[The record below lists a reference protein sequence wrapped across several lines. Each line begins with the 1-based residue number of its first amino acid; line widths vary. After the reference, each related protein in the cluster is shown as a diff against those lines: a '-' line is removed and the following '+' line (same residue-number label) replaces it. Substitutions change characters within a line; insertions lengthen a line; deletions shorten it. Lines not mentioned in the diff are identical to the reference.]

1 MDHQKVFSTHIFVKD
16 NYLAPQRLPAMQE
29 EIVKLWNEKTGY
41 NELRKRL
48 TNWQTSYDL
57 AENQTFKWFA
67 QDVYKTAF
75 DIFDKLNYDVQDI
88 KITGM
93 WGNILKHGETHSP
106 HTHSNNF
113 LSGVF
118 YLESDAETGIIFSDP
133 RPAANVLMPRK
144 KTKTN
149 ENSNLLSYTSKQN
162 RLIIF
167 PSWLVHWVPINKSKR
182 DRISIS
188 FNIQIKGQVGEQH
201 EFQSA
206 EY

>member
-133 RPAANVLMPRK
+133 RPAADVLVPRK

-149 ENSNLLSYTSKQN
+149 ENSNLLSYISKQN

-188 FNIQIKGQVGEQH
+188 FNIQIKGQVGEHH

>member
-1 MDHQKVFSTHIFVKD
+1 MISLFSTKIVYID
-16 NYLAPQRLPAMQE
+16 NCNLNLENLERKCRNHMATEPSSTRSN
-29 EIVKLWNEKTGY
+29 IGGY
-41 NELRKRL
+41 QGHYFDDNELYTLIERSIPSIQDKPIKK
-48 TNWQTSYDL
+48 
-57 AENQTFKWFA
+57 FKYGAWVNVNGFGSFNERHSH
-67 QDVYKTAF
+67 DP
-75 DIFDKLNYDVQDI
+75 
-88 KITGM
+88 
-93 WGNILKHGETHSP
+93 HGGT
-106 HTHSNNF
+106 F

-133 RPAANVLMPRK
+133 RPAADVLVPRK

-149 ENSNLLSYTSKQN
+149 ENSNLLSYISKQN

-188 FNIQIKGQVGEQH
+188 FNIQIKGQVGEHH

-206 EY
+206 KY

>member
-16 NYLAPQRLPAMQE
+16 NYLAPQRLPAMWDQ
-29 EIVKLWNEKTGY
+29 I
-41 NELRKRL
+41 NELYAHGKRNN
-48 TNWQTSYDL
+48 NWQTGPDL
-57 AENQTFKWFA
+57 HKTEPFKWFA
-67 QDVYKTAF
+67 NDIGKTAF
-75 DIFDKLNYDVQDI
+75 DIIDKLNYNVEQI
-88 KITGM
+88 EITGM
-93 WGNILKHGETHSP
+93 WGNILKPGETHSP

-133 RPAANVLMPRK
+133 RPAADVLVPRK

-149 ENSNLLSYTSKQN
+149 ENSNLLSYISKQN

-188 FNIQIKGQVGEQH
+188 FNVQIKGQVGEHH

-206 EY
+206 KY

>member
-16 NYLAPQRLPAMQE
+16 NYLAPQRLPAMQQ
-29 EIVKLWNEKTGY
+29 EIRNLHKLGY
-41 NELRKRL
+41 
-48 TNWQTSYDL
+48 TNNDWQTGPDL
-57 AENQTFKWFA
+57 DKSQPFSWFA
-67 QDVYKTAF
+67 QDIGKTAF
-75 DIFDKLNYDVQDI
+75 DIFDKLNYNVQDI
-88 KITGM
+88 EITGK
-93 WGNILKHGETHSP
+93 WGNILKPGETHPP

-133 RPAANVLMPRK
+133 RPAADVLVPRK

-149 ENSNLLSYTSKQN
+149 ENSNLLSYISKQN

-188 FNIQIKGQVGEQH
+188 FNIQIKGQVGEHH

-206 EY
+206 KY

>member
-29 EIVKLWNEKTGY
+29 EIKNLHKLGY
-41 NELRKRL
+41 TNN
-48 TNWQTSYDL
+48 NWQTGPDL
-57 AENQTFKWFA
+57 DKSQPFSWFA
-67 QDVYKTAF
+67 QDIGKTAF
-75 DIFDKLNYDVQDI
+75 DIFDKLNYNVQDI
-88 KITGM
+88 EITGM
-93 WGNILKHGETHSP
+93 WGNILKPGETHPP

-133 RPAANVLMPRK
+133 RPAADVLVPRK

-149 ENSNLLSYTSKQN
+149 ENSNLLSYISKQN

-188 FNIQIKGQVGEQH
+188 FNIQIKGQVGERN

>member
-29 EIVKLWNEKTGY
+29 EIKNLHKLRHTN
-41 NELRKRL
+41 N
-48 TNWQTSYDL
+48 NWQTGPDL
-57 AENQTFKWFA
+57 DKSQPFSWFA
-67 QDVYKTAF
+67 QDIGKTAF
-75 DIFDKLNYDVQDI
+75 DIFDKLNYNVQDI
-88 KITGM
+88 EITGM
-93 WGNILKHGETHSP
+93 WGNILKPGETHPP

-133 RPAANVLMPRK
+133 RPAADVLVPRK

-149 ENSNLLSYTSKQN
+149 ENSNLLSYISKQN

-188 FNIQIKGQVGEQH
+188 FNIQIKGQVGERN

>member
-16 NYLAPQRLPAMQE
+16 NYLAPQRLPAMQQ
-29 EIVKLWNEKTGY
+29 EIRNLHKLGY
-41 NELRKRL
+41 TNN
-48 TNWQTSYDL
+48 NWQTGPDL
-57 AENQTFKWFA
+57 DKSQPFSWFA
-67 QDVYKTAF
+67 QDIGKTAF
-75 DIFDKLNYDVQDI
+75 DIFDKLNYNVQDI
-88 KITGM
+88 EITGM
-93 WGNILKHGETHSP
+93 WGNILKPGETHPP

-133 RPAANVLMPRK
+133 RPAADVLVPRK

-149 ENSNLLSYTSKQN
+149 ENSNLLSYISKQN

-188 FNIQIKGQVGEQH
+188 FNVQIKGQVGERH

>member
-1 MDHQKVFSTHIFVKD
+1 MDHQKVFSTHIFIKD

-29 EIVKLWNEKTGY
+29 EIKNLYKQTTNFQTGPNLDKT
-41 NELRKRL
+41 E
-48 TNWQTSYDL
+48 S
-57 AENQTFKWFA
+57 FKWFA
-67 QDVYKTAF
+67 SDIGKTAF
-75 DIFDKLNYDVQDI
+75 DIFDKLNYNVQDI
-88 KITGM
+88 EITGM
-93 WGNILKHGETHSP
+93 WGNILKPGETHPP

-133 RPAANVLMPRK
+133 RPAADVLVPRK

-149 ENSNLLSYTSKQN
+149 ENSNLLSYISKQN

-188 FNIQIKGQVGEQH
+188 FNIQIKGQVGEHH

>member
-67 QDVYKTAF
+67 QDIYKTAF

-133 RPAANVLMPRK
+133 RPAADVLVPRK

-149 ENSNLLSYTSKQN
+149 ENSNLLSYISKQN

>member
-16 NYLAPQRLPAMQE
+16 NYLAPQRLPAMWDQ
-29 EIVKLWNEKTGY
+29 I
-41 NELRKRL
+41 NELYAHGKRNN
-48 TNWQTSYDL
+48 NWQTGPDL
-57 AENQTFKWFA
+57 HKTEPFKWFA
-67 QDVYKTAF
+67 NDIGKTAF
-75 DIFDKLNYDVQDI
+75 DIIDKLNYDVEQI
-88 KITGM
+88 EITGM
-93 WGNILKHGETHSP
+93 WGNILKPGETHSP

-133 RPAANVLMPRK
+133 RPAADVLVPRK

-149 ENSNLLSYTSKQN
+149 ENSNLLSYISKQN

-206 EY
+206 KY

>member
-1 MDHQKVFSTHIFVKD
+1 MDHQKVFSTNIFIKD
-16 NYLAPQRLPAMQE
+16 NYLSPQRLPAMWDQ
-29 EIVKLWNEKTGY
+29 I
-41 NELRKRL
+41 NELYAHGKRND
-48 TNWQTSYDL
+48 NWQTGPKL
-57 AENQTFKWFA
+57 HLEEPFKWFA
-67 QDVYKTAF
+67 TTVGKTAF
-75 DIFDKLNYDVQDI
+75 DIIDKLNYNVEQI
-88 KITGM
+88 EITGM
-93 WGNILKHGETHSP
+93 WGNILQPGETHPP

-118 YLESDAETGIIFSDP
+118 YLESDAETGIIFLDP
-133 RPAANVLMPRK
+133 RPAADVLVPRK

-149 ENSNLLSYTSKQN
+149 ENSNLLSYISKQN

-201 EFQSA
+201 EYQSGQF
-206 EY
+206 

>member
-16 NYLAPQRLPAMQE
+16 NYLAPQRLPAMQQ
-29 EIVKLWNEKTGY
+29 EIRNLHKLGY
-41 NELRKRL
+41 TNN
-48 TNWQTSYDL
+48 NWQTGPDL
-57 AENQTFKWFA
+57 DKSQPFSWFA
-67 QDVYKTAF
+67 QDIGKTAF
-75 DIFDKLNYDVQDI
+75 DIFDKLNYNVQDI
-88 KITGM
+88 EITGM
-93 WGNILKHGETHSP
+93 WGNILKPGETHPP

-133 RPAANVLMPRK
+133 RPAADVLVPRK

-149 ENSNLLSYTSKQN
+149 ENSNLLSYISKQN

-182 DRISIS
+182 NRISIS